1 MLMAECLG
9 LWDMT
14 RLARIH
20 VARYEDHITKLEEP
34 LDLQRHLRQ
43 HAESSPPKW
52 PESQHKFHGEPQR
65 FEEVDPAP

>member
-1 MLMAECLG
+1 MILDADGVLMAECLG

-34 LDLQRHLRQ
+34 LDLQRLLRQ
-43 HAESSPPKW
+43 HAEFSPPKT
-52 PESQHKFHGEPQR
+52 SGQR
-65 FEEVDPAP
+65 AENSW